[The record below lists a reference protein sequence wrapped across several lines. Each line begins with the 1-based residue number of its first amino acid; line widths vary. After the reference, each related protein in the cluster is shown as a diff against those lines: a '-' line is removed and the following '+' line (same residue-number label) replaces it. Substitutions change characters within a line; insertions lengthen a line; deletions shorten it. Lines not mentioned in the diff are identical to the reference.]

1 MKTEWR
7 KIALGEILDYEQP
20 TKYIVES
27 TDYKDEYETP
37 VLTAGK
43 SFLLGYTN
51 ETKGIYENPPVIIF
65 DDFTTSSQYVD
76 FKFKVKSSAM
86 KLLTPKNDLINIKF
100 VFLAMQRLRFDIT
113 RHKRYYL
120 SAYQNLKIPMP
131 FNDGKPDIE
140 KQKQIVAII
149 EKAEDLKNKREKA
162 SELANEYLK
171 AVFNEMFLKGD
182 FERVELGSV
191 CEINP
196 KKSEISNFDDD
207 LKISFLGMT
216 DIGEKGEIY
225 REESKKLVDVIK
237 GFTYF
242 KKGDVLFA
250 KITPCMENGKGAIA
264 RIKNNIGFGS
274 TEFHVLRPNKKINNQ
289 FIYFL
294 LSLKNIRKFAES
306 NMTGSAG
313 QKRVPKSFLEQ
324 LKIPLPSIELQEKF
338 ASIVKEIEKLKE
350 QQKNSK
356 ENIDELFDSLVKK
369 AFAGEL
375 I

>member
-1 MKTEWR
+1 MKTEWK

-27 TDYKDEYETP
+27 TDYKEEYEIP

-51 ETKGIYENPPVIIF
+51 ETEGIYDNPPVIIF

-86 KLLTPKNDLINIKF
+86 KLLTPKNDLINLKF
-100 VFLAMQRLRFDIT
+100 VFLAMQRLKFDIT

-131 FNDGKPDIE
+131 FKDGKPDIE
-140 KQKQIVAII
+140 KQNQIVSII

-162 SELANEYLK
+162 RELSDEYLK
-171 AVFNEMFLKGD
+171 TVFNDLFLKD
-182 FERVELGSV
+182 KENFERGILSDYILDFIVPQRDK
-191 CEINP
+191 P
-196 KKSEISNFDDD
+196 KEF
-207 LKISFLGMT
+207 G
-216 DIGEKGEIY
+216 GEIPWCRIEDFDGIY
-225 REESKKLVDVIK
+225 LSKSKSGQNVTKETIKKMNLKVYPINSVIVSCSADLGKCAIIKKPLVTNQTFIGLVPSEKINSLFLYYYMKNKSGLLNSMATGATIKYLSKKNFQNLSV
-237 GFTYF
+237 
-242 KKGDVLFA
+242 
-250 KITPCMENGKGAIA
+250 
-264 RIKNNIGFGS
+264 NI
-274 TEFHVLRPNKKINNQ
+274 P
-289 FIYFL
+289 
-294 LSLKNIRKFAES
+294 
-306 NMTGSAG
+306 
-313 QKRVPKSFLEQ
+313 P
-324 LKIPLPSIELQEKF
+324 IELQEKF

-350 QQKNSK
+350 QQKDSK
-356 ENIDELFDSLVKK
+356 KNLDELFDSLVKK